1 MSTCD
6 HICRECGQVMNCQHC
21 RPYQLPVDRAR
32 IADLEASVRELV
44 AHATGFT
51 QRLARAD
58 DCWMFQEFTKKI
70 NGRYIANTLYGARL
84 YHHLITW
91 PVNSVCLYWL

>member
-51 QRLARAD
+51 HRLAQDHPAVIRARKALGVKA
-58 DCWMFQEFTKKI
+58 T
-70 NGRYIANTLYGARL
+70 
-84 YHHLITW
+84 
-91 PVNSVCLYWL
+91 

>member
-32 IADLEASVRELV
+32 IAELSVALEWALRRVPDHYKATPAFAECERALATRGAGSASQTRRN
-44 AHATGFT
+44 A
-51 QRLARAD
+51 
-58 DCWMFQEFTKKI
+58 
-70 NGRYIANTLYGARL
+70 
-84 YHHLITW
+84 
-91 PVNSVCLYWL
+91 

>member
-32 IADLEASVRELV
+32 IAELEAALR
-44 AHATGFT
+44 
-51 QRLARAD
+51 
-58 DCWMFQEFTKKI
+58 KI
-70 NGRYIANTLYGARL
+70 NALIDSPARFNPEVQAVL
-84 YHHLITW
+84 DAVIDTSD
-91 PVNSVCLYWL
+91 VKFK